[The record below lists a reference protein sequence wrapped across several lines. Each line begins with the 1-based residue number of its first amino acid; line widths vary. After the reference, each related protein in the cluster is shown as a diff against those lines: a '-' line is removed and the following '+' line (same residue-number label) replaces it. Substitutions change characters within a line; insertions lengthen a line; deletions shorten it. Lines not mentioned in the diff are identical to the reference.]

1 MEPKSRID
9 VWIEYEL
16 NKSKVMEAL
25 HVTPMTRNELA
36 KMLDLSKSQIHN
48 IIRNLHS
55 YGFIKVASN
64 AGVVCS
70 VSGRTMR
77 LYTPTRKKYVGKD
90 REGMKQRAEARKA
103 PKETRAPRLKKT
115 DLPKQYD
122 MSLHKAKRAK
132 QDVYDN
138 ATDTVIKVNDYTTI
152 YLNSRRATG
161 DYAWQSKSKA
171 RKHSPVSIASG
182 LNLFGSW

>member
-25 HVTPMTRNELA
+25 HVTPMTRNEIA

-77 LYTPTRKKYVGKD
+77 LYMPTRKKYVGKD
-90 REGMKQRAEARKA
+90 REGMKERSEARKA
-103 PKETRAPRLKKT
+103 AKETRVPRVKKTAPRKK
-115 DLPKQYD
+115 YD
-122 MSLHKAKRAK
+122 MSLRKAQMEKEELYEKAEK
-132 QDVYDN
+132 
-138 ATDTVIKVNDYTTI
+138 TVIKVNDHTTI
-152 YLNSRRATG
+152 YLNSKRSQK
-161 DYAWQSKSKA
+161 DYAWQKTGAK
-171 RKHSPVSIASG
+171 KHTPVSISSG